1 MAIYT
6 WKKNTIDGF
15 EIWNVYV
22 DGEPYPLPFSSE
34 ALAKDEIEL
43 LKQKELKPERN
54 RNVRKPGDD

>member
-1 MAIYT
+1 MANYT
-6 WKKNTIDGF
+6 LKKNIIDGY

-22 DGEPYPLPFSSE
+22 DGDLYPVPFLSE
-34 ALAKDEIEL
+34 ELAKDEIEF